1 MAFTQTTYATTMAPG
16 AAGMIA
22 NMEEF
27 NSISRSCETVA
38 PGIPF
43 GVPVSQ
49 GAGDHGC
56 ILTAAAGAI
65 LGISIRDVTTQA
77 NALAPTD
84 RYLPPASVGIL
95 TMGVIWVIADG
106 VIALA
111 GAKVPAN
118 YNTATGFWTS
128 ATGAGI
134 VAVPGATFDS
144 SAAASGA
151 LVLVRIK

>member
-1 MAFTQTTYATTMAPG
+1 MAFTQTTYSTTMAPG
-16 AAGMIA
+16 TAGMIH
-22 NMEEF
+22 NMEEW
-27 NSISRSCETVA
+27 NAISRSCETLA
-38 PGIPF
+38 GIPF

-56 ILTAAAGAI
+56 ILTAAAGAV

-84 RYLPPASVGIL
+84 FYLPPSSVGIL
-95 TMGVIWVIADG
+95 KKGVIWVIADAAVSLG
-106 VIALA
+106 
-111 GAKVPAN
+111 GAIVAAN
-118 YNTATGFWTS
+118 FNTATAKWTS

-134 VAVPGATFDS
+134 IAIPNATFDM
-144 SAAASGA
+144 SASGSGA